1 MAHILTLEIGEG
13 KTKDCDKCPFSD
25 IRFGEWNVCKLP
37 NNFPD
42 CEEVDYTKIEV
53 KDSDVV

>member
-13 KTKDCDKCPFSD
+13 KTKCNECPFSD
-25 IRFGEWNVCKLP
+25 FKFNEWNLCKLP

-42 CEEVDYTKIEV
+42 CEEVDYTKMKV